1 MLTKARDAAD
11 RNNARKNVTIT
22 LSKGVS
28 ILNSLMDCIIY
39 HTQFGWLSTTFAY
52 LTTITLENVCS
63 YTHLWNLIQLPRF
76 LILFCLPNPLL
87 MSSVHC

>member
-11 RNNARKNVTIT
+11 RNTARKNVTLT

-28 ILNSLMDCIIY
+28 ILDCIIY

-52 LTTITLENVCS
+52 PRTITLENVCS

-76 LILFCLPNPLL
+76 
-87 MSSVHC
+87 